1 MIKSIYI
8 AGTSMIVAFIIKENV
23 LFWSKASKNKHAK
36 FFPSKFMEHLSSSHR
51 LLEEV

>member
-8 AGTSMIVAFIIKENV
+8 AGAPMIVAFIIKENV
-23 LFWSKASKNKHAK
+23 QFWSEVSKNKHAN
-36 FFPSKFMEHLSSSHR
+36 FFPSKFMEPLSSFHR